1 MGDSTN
7 AMSIVSAILTAFI
20 THEGGHFL
28 AALLLTGKVLKL
40 RFAFGKLYVPR
51 FTWTMP
57 YTTRKKQRIIAL
69 AGFAS
74 EFIVMSALSFVLN
87 NPIYIITAL
96 LHFISYNFYA
106 TDTSSDFKWF

>member
-1 MGDSTN
+1 
-7 AMSIVSAILTAFI
+7 MSIVSAILTAFI

-28 AALLLTGKVLKL
+28 AALLLTGKVLKF

-57 YTTRKKQRIIAL
+57 YTTRKEQRIIAL

-74 EFIVMSALSFVLN
+74 EFIVMSARGVL
-87 NPIYIITAL
+87 A
-96 LHFISYNFYA
+96 A
-106 TDTSSDFKWF
+106 Q

>member
-1 MGDSTN
+1 
-7 AMSIVSAILTAFI
+7 MSIVSAILTAFI

-28 AALLLTGKVLKL
+28 AALLLTGKVLKF

-69 AGFAS
+69 AGFGL
-74 EFIVMSALSFVLN
+74 EIVVAAALSLIFWTPVFASVSMLH
-87 NPIYIITAL
+87 L
-96 LHFISYNFYA
+96 LLYRFYA
-106 TDTSSDFKWF
+106 GECSDFNWL

>member
-28 AALLLTGKVLKL
+28 AALLLTGKGLKF
-40 RFAFGKLYVPR
+40 RVAFGKFYVPR
-51 FTWTMP
+51 FIWNMP

-69 AGFAS
+69 AGFGT
-74 EFIVMSALSFVLN
+74 EFIAMSALSFVLN

-106 TDTSSDFKWF
+106 TDTSTDFKWF